1 MFSLTHRA
9 VAISAMPK
17 SCGGGPRNSATMML
31 PSRCHPSACAAG
43 SGKDSS
49 KMGSGDWNISSR
61 RRVRYPCATLG
72 QERSKKSWRPK
83 TQRRWRALSAGIA
96 SSIPRST
103 PSHGEVS
110 VNEDRFG
117 TGEWRVEYFD
127 DDGGCYVTIFA
138 GPAAERR
145 ARDYFISLKSGR
157 LRWVRAD
164 STFWG
169 DDLIISCTACRVM
182 RLSSP
187 ATHRVIA
194 HL

>member
-1 MFSLTHRA
+1 MRNTRPRTFKEV
-9 VAISAMPK
+9 VATQDPTEMARLER
-17 SCGGGPRNSATMML
+17 CDHFVD
-31 PSRCHPSACAAG
+31 PSVNAF
-43 SGKDSS
+43 
-49 KMGSGDWNISSR
+49 
-61 RRVRYPCATLG
+61 
-72 QERSKKSWRPK
+72 
-83 TQRRWRALSAGIA
+83 
-96 SSIPRST
+96 
-103 PSHGEVS
+103 HGEVS
-110 VNEDRFG
+110 VNEDRYG

-187 ATHRVIA
+187 ATHRAIA
-194 HL
+194 HLRRSPR